1 MKIWQNSSICA
12 VLFVTVILLFN
23 ACAPTVQQKPLITV
37 GDLTA
42 EDIWDRIEQNSLKIN
57 TLKCSGNL
65 QVQMPG
71 TGYTAKGSI
80 RAIMPNLI
88 YLKVEATL
96 FGLDIGTFT
105 SNGKRFALYAPQQK
119 AVYLGDVATVN
130 LANFFQINL
139 SYDELK
145 EAVTGQVHIPEG
157 VFKPLTVDNDQYLIT
172 YDDFDGTHKYWVDPF
187 KMVVTE
193 YQLLNEKGAVELS
206 KKFAR
211 YQKIGDIFFPKMVNL
226 QRIQDQQIFSFFFEN
241 IEINKDVSK
250 KIFKVKVPKGTRPI
264 RL

>member
-1 MKIWQNSSICA
+1 MKIWPNTSFA
-12 VLFVTVILLFN
+12 AAFLLAAILLFN
-23 ACAPTVQQKPLITV
+23 ACAPTIPPKSVITV

-42 EDIWDRIEQNSLKIN
+42 EDIWDRVEQNSLKIN

-71 TGYTAKGSI
+71 TGYTAKGSVQV
-80 RAIMPNLI
+80 IMPNLI

-96 FGLDIGTFT
+96 FGLDVGTFT

-130 LANFFQINL
+130 LSTFFQINL
-139 SYDELK
+139 SYDEFK
-145 EAVTGQVHIPEG
+145 EAITGQARIPEG
-157 VFKPLTVDNDQYLIT
+157 VFKSLAVDNDQFLVIF
-172 YDDFDGTHKYWVDPF
+172 DDFDGTHKYWVDPV

-193 YQLLNEKGAVELS
+193 YQLVNEDGLVELS
-206 KKFAR
+206 KKFMR
-211 YQKIGDIFFPKMVNL
+211 YQKIGDVFFPKMVNL

-241 IEINKDVSK
+241 IKLNEDVSK
-250 KIFKVKVPKGTRPI
+250 EMFKVKVPKGTRPI